1 MKLVRINSSVN
12 VFVYGTG
19 FSRNTPNANSDFN
32 VNASTWLGTKVLI
45 KQGIHTYPAEIA
57 EWSNVKALEAK
68 AVLSI
73 SPCADGEP
81 ETEDDKTA
89 VVKTDEL
96 KKEEVVQNRQEKLL
110 KKRNE
115 TMKTLATTIVEKEMM
130 KNGDKE

>member
-1 MKLVRINSSVN
+1 MKLVRINSSIN

-45 KQGIHTYPAEIA
+45 KQGIHTYPAEVA
-57 EWSNVKALEAK
+57 EWANVKALEAK
-68 AVLSI
+68 AILSV

-81 ETEDDKTA
+81 ETADDKVA
-89 VVKTDEL
+89 VAKVDEL
-96 KKEEVVQNRQEKLL
+96 KKEEVVQNRQERLL

-115 TMKTLATTIVEKEMM
+115 TMKTLATSIVEKEMM
-130 KNGDKE
+130 KNGDNE